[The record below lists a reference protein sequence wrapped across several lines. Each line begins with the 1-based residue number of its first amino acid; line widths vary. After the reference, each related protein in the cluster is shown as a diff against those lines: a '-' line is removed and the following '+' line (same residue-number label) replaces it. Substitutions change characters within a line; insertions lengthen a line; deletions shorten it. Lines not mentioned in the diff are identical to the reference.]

1 MSKQVISFR
10 MSQEELAA
18 LDEVCR
24 RLDLNRSEA
33 VSAGVSVLLAEY
45 VNKDGT
51 LLRRAPWFM
60 TDMTGDASEQS

>member
-60 TDMTGDASEQS
+60 TGMTGDASEQS

>member
-10 MSQEELAA
+10 LSKEDLAA

-33 VSAGVSVLLAEY
+33 VSAGIAVLLAEY
-45 VNKDGT
+45 VNEKGT

-60 TDMTGDASEQS
+60 TDVTGDASEQS

>member
-1 MSKQVISFR
+1 MSKQVVSFR

-24 RLDLNRSEA
+24 RLGLNRSEA

-60 TDMTGDASEQS
+60 TGLTGDASEQS

>member
-1 MSKQVISFR
+1 MGKQVVSFR

-24 RLDLNRSEA
+24 RLGLNRSEA

-60 TDMTGDASEQS
+60 TDVTGDASEQS

>member
-10 MSQEELAA
+10 MSKEDLVA

-24 RLDLNRSEA
+24 RLGLNRSEV
-33 VSAGVSVLLAEY
+33 VSAGISVLLAEY
-45 VNKDGT
+45 ANQNGT

-60 TDMTGDASEQS
+60 RTVTGDANG

>member
-1 MSKQVISFR
+1 MSKQVVSFR
-10 MSQEELAA
+10 MSKEDLAA

-33 VSAGVSVLLAEY
+33 VSAGISVLLAEY

-60 TDMTGDASEQS
+60 TDVTGDTSEQS